1 MFIANNIV
9 TGDVIE
15 DITSNI
21 KLNNHNIIRILPITE
36 YVSEVTISSNDS
48 IYKALMS
55 KGNAMQLRSINNT
68 ALSTSPKIESQETLE
83 RFKDKLFTLSW
94 NHYFDIGIVIL
105 DSTRYIVK
113 DKEMYN
119 KLKEMK
125 LQTSNVFHSPLVIN
139 HTTRFSGATWFAA
152 MKSFF
157 ITIIGAGGIGSF
169 TAFYLSRMSQYVTVY
184 DPDIVDETN
193 LGGQLYSLHHLGM
206 NKTDALLDVVNGFG
220 GHINRVRSVPFDYNQ
235 SLDDTIVIGAVD
247 NMEVRKTIFNKF
259 LDSDTCLLLIDG
271 RLSADE
277 LQVFV
282 VDKQNPTAI
291 DEYRNKWLF
300 DDKEA
305 AETLC
310 SFKQTTYMAGMIASI
325 ITNVV
330 VNYVACMGDLIPF
343 FIHYDANLFKF
354 ELQ

>member
-1 MFIANNIV
+1 MFIADSIV
-9 TGDVIE
+9 TGDVIGDVE
-15 DITSNI
+15 NKI
-21 KLNNHNIIRILPITE
+21 KYQNHQIIRVLPLTAYI
-36 YVSEVTISSNDS
+36 SEVTISSSDS
-48 IYKALMS
+48 IYKVVMS
-55 KGNAMQLRSINNT
+55 RRNAAELREVNYRVL
-68 ALSTSPKIESQETLE
+68 ADSPKIEGEETLE
-83 RFKDKLFTLSW
+83 RFKDKSFILNW
-94 NHYFDIGIVIL
+94 NHYFDIGIAIL

-113 DKEMYN
+113 DKELYN

-139 HTTRFSGATWFAA
+139 HTTRFSGAAWFNT
-152 MKSFF
+152 MRSLY

-169 TAFYLSRMSQYVTVY
+169 TAFYLSRMSRYVTVY

-193 LGGQLYSLHHLGM
+193 LGGQLYSIQDLGM
-206 NKTDALLDVVNGFG
+206 NKVEALLNIVNKFG
-220 GHINRVRSVPFDYNQ
+220 GHINRVRPVPFNYNQ

-259 LDSDTCLLLIDG
+259 LDSDTCKLLIDG
-271 RLSADE
+271 RLTADE

-291 DEYRNKWLF
+291 EEYRNKWLF

-330 VNYVACMGDLIPF
+330 VNYVACMADLIPF